1 MSILITIVSPL
12 NNEVAQILEIHH
24 NFCTS
29 TTPADCCHVMNVSQL
44 ISPQIEVF
52 AARLDGKYVG
62 VGALRVLNETH
73 GELKSMHT
81 LEKARG
87 QGVGRALVEHI
98 SNHAKTKGITRLS
111 LETGTNDAFRAAR
124 ELYFSMGFEI
134 CEPFGDYSLSE
145 NNLYMTKV
153 LSTSKLNLSIT

>member
-1 MSILITIVSPL
+1 MSISIGTATPL
-12 NNEVAQILEIHH
+12 NKEVAQILEIHH

-29 TTPADCCHVMNVSQL
+29 TTPADCCHVMNVSEL

-52 AARLDGKYVG
+52 AARLDGQYVG

-87 QGVGRALVEHI
+87 QGVGRAVVEHI
-98 SNHAKTKGITRLS
+98 SEFAKSKGITRLS

-124 ELYFSMGFEI
+124 ELYFSLGFEV

-145 NNLYMTKV
+145 NNVYMTKV
-153 LSTSKLNLSIT
+153 LTSSI

>member
-1 MSILITIVSPL
+1 MSISIETATPL
-12 NNEVAQILEIHH
+12 NKEVAQILEIHH

-29 TTPADCCHVMNVSQL
+29 TTPADCCHVMNVSEL

-87 QGVGRALVEHI
+87 QGVGRAVVEHI
-98 SNHAKTKGITRLS
+98 SEFAKSKGITRLS

-124 ELYFSMGFEI
+124 ELYFSLGFEV

-145 NNLYMTKV
+145 NNVYMTKV
-153 LSTSKLNLSIT
+153 LSSSI

>member
-1 MSILITIVSPL
+1 MTITIEKATPL
-12 NNEVAQILEIHH
+12 NKEVAQILEIHH

-44 ISPQIEVF
+44 ISPEIDVF
-52 AARLDGKYVG
+52 AARLDGECVG

-87 QGVGRALVEHI
+87 QGVGRALVDHI
-98 SNHAKTKGITRLS
+98 SNHAKSKGIMRLS
-111 LETGTNDAFRAAR
+111 LETGTNDAFKAAR

-134 CEPFGDYSLSE
+134 CEPFEDYSLSE
-145 NNLYMTKV
+145 NNVYMTKV
-153 LSTSKLNLSIT
+153 LSTSK

>member
-1 MSILITIVSPL
+1 MSISIETATPL
-12 NNEVAQILEIHH
+12 NKEVAQILEIHH

-29 TTPADCCHVMNVSQL
+29 TTPADCCHVLNVSQL
-44 ISPQIEVF
+44 ISPQIDVF
-52 AARLDGKYVG
+52 AARLDGECVG
-62 VGALRVLNETH
+62 VGALRVLNDTH

-87 QGVGRALVEHI
+87 QGVGRAVVEHI
-98 SNHAKTKGITRLS
+98 SEFAKSKGIIRLS

-124 ELYFSMGFEI
+124 ELYFSLGFEI

-145 NNLYMTKV
+145 NNVYMTKV
-153 LSTSKLNLSIT
+153 LSSSI

>member
-1 MSILITIVSPL
+1 MTITVEKATPL
-12 NNEVAQILEIHH
+12 NKEVAQILEIHH
-24 NFCTS
+24 NFCTT
-29 TTPADCCHVMNVSQL
+29 TTPADCCHVMNVSEL

-62 VGALRVLNETH
+62 VGALRVLNDTH

-87 QGVGRALVEHI
+87 QGVGRAVVEHI
-98 SNHAKTKGITRLS
+98 SEFAKSKGITRLS

-124 ELYFSMGFEI
+124 ELYFSLGFEV
-134 CEPFGDYSLSE
+134 CKPFGDYSISE
-145 NNLYMTKV
+145 NNVYMTKV
-153 LSTSKLNLSIT
+153 LSSSI

>member
-1 MSILITIVSPL
+1 MTITVEKATPL
-12 NNEVAQILEIHH
+12 NKEVAQILEIHH

-29 TTPADCCHVMNVSQL
+29 TTPADCCHVLNVSQL
-44 ISPQIEVF
+44 ISPQIDVF
-52 AARLDGKYVG
+52 AARLDGECVG
-62 VGALRVLNETH
+62 VGALRVLNDTH

-87 QGVGRALVEHI
+87 QGVGRAVVEHI
-98 SNHAKTKGITRLS
+98 SEFAKSKGIIRLS

-124 ELYFSMGFEI
+124 ELYYSLGFEI

-145 NNLYMTKV
+145 NNVYMTKV
-153 LSTSKLNLSIT
+153 LASSI

>member
-1 MSILITIVSPL
+1 MTITVEKATPL
-12 NNEVAQILEIHH
+12 NKEVAQILEIHH

-29 TTPADCCHVMNVSQL
+29 TTPADCCHVMNVSEL

-87 QGVGRALVEHI
+87 QGVGRAVVEHI
-98 SNHAKTKGITRLS
+98 SEFAKSKGITRLS

-124 ELYFSMGFEI
+124 ELYFSMDFEI

-145 NNLYMTKV
+145 NNVYMTKV
-153 LSTSKLNLSIT
+153 LSSSI

>member
-1 MSILITIVSPL
+1 MSISIETATPL
-12 NNEVAQILEIHH
+12 NKEVAQILEIHH

-29 TTPADCCHVMNVSQL
+29 TTPADCCHVLNVSQL
-44 ISPQIEVF
+44 ISPQIDVF
-52 AARLDGKYVG
+52 AARLDGECVG

-87 QGVGRALVEHI
+87 QGVGRAVVEHI
-98 SNHAKTKGITRLS
+98 SEFAKSKGITRLS

-145 NNLYMTKV
+145 NNVYMTKV
-153 LSTSKLNLSIT
+153 LSSSI